1 MLRIFLLSVFITAL
15 SISPMAAEPPQ
26 RPAVTLQVLG
36 SGGPEIND
44 GRSSTGY
51 LIWVDGKARVLIDL
65 GSGTAHN
72 FEQVGGKLEDLD
84 AILLSHLHV
93 DHCADLPSFVKALFF
108 ADRKAALPI
117 LGPEG
122 ATWFPSTKEFVERLF
137 AERDSAFPY
146 LSDFLD
152 PKQASTLHPRSINGN
167 WSQNLGHDIRV
178 ECRSITHGSVPALA
192 WRVEVGDVSMVFS
205 GDFNGR
211 SGELEVLAKDCDLL
225 ICHNAVPESA
235 RGLARRLHAPPSVI
249 GRIAKASG
257 ANRLVLSHRMLRTT
271 GIEDETLE
279 HVRASY
285 QGRVDFADDLSIY
298 EF

>member
-1 MLRIFLLSVFITAL
+1 MLRNFLILAFMTAL
-15 SISPMAAEPPQ
+15 SILPVAAQLPGPNVE
-26 RPAVTLQVLG
+26 LQVLG

-51 LIWVDGKARVLIDL
+51 LIWVDGKARVLVDL

-72 FEQVGGKLEDLD
+72 FEQVGGRLEDLE

-93 DHCADLPSFVKALFF
+93 DHCADLPSLVKSLFF
-108 ADRKAALPI
+108 ADRTAALPI

-152 PKQASTLHPRSINGN
+152 PREASALQPRSIRGN
-167 WSQNLGHDIRV
+167 WSQDVSQELRV
-178 ECRSITHGSVPALA
+178 ECRSVTHGSVPALA
-192 WRVEVGDVSMVFS
+192 WRVDIGDVSIVFS

-211 SGELEVLAKDCDLL
+211 SGELEVLAKDCDILV
-225 ICHNAVPESA
+225 CHNAVPESA

-249 GRIAKASG
+249 GQIAKASG
-257 ANRLVLSHRMLRTT
+257 ANRLILSHRMLRTT
-271 GIEDETLE
+271 GVEGETLQYIRE
-279 HVRASY
+279 SY
-285 QGRVDFADDLSIY
+285 QGKVDFADDLSIY
-298 EF
+298 NL